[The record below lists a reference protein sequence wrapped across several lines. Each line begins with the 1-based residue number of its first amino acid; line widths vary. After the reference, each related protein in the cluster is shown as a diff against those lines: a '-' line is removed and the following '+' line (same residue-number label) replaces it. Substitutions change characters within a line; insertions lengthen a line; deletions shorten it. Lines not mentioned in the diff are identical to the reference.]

1 MTVIELR
8 ILFIIGL
15 MVTAVLAYV
24 TVVGT
29 FTAVRWLRHQ
39 GERVFGR
46 EALVKAAVPRSG
58 SRAGTTPIR
67 ADAERRVHLRQAAW
81 RLRC

>member
-1 MTVIELR
+1 MIDLR

-15 MVTAVLAYV
+15 IATAVLAYA

-29 FTAVRWLRHQ
+29 FAAAGWLRRL
-39 GERVFGR
+39 GERVLQR
-46 EALVKAAVPRSG
+46 QALVKPVTPRPAL
-58 SRAGTTPIR
+58 RTGTNLIR
-67 ADAERRVHLRQAAW
+67 ADAERRVRTRQAAW